1 MILVGALV
9 LRVGVGEVDDH
20 RDVPVSLSMMNDDD
34 IVNAEVFEFHSS
46 TVHID
51 ESDQQKFPVATQP
64 DASIPIT

>member
-1 MILVGALV
+1 MVLVRALV

-20 RDVPVSLSMMNDDD
+20 RDVPVRLSMMNDDD
-34 IVNAEVFEFHSS
+34 IVNAEVFEFYSS